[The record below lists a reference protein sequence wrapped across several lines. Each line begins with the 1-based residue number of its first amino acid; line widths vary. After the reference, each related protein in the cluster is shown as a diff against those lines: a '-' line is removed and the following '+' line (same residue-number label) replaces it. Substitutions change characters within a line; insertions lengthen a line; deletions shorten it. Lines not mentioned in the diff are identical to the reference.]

1 MAAAER
7 VERER
12 LEELCDSLAT
22 ETRRSVDEAVGLPPN
37 GRIMTNSLIIRVNDQ
52 TEGALKLKADTEDT
66 QFYYEAVIRVCSDT
80 EMMDSQDGWGV
91 PKAKIESCELLAA
104 FGTGV
109 TGLCV
114 ASFDVES
121 KQPVGKRS
129 RQGVSQTLG
138 VKFSAAMGSL
148 VEFVDPENVVH
159 RATIL
164 SFALYVPKAKGTCM
178 VHAFGG
184 QVVLIAYVFDATCVT
199 TPFVVRF
206 RP

>member
-1 MAAAER
+1 M
-7 VERER
+7 
-12 LEELCDSLAT
+12 
-22 ETRRSVDEAVGLPPN
+22 
-37 GRIMTNSLIIRVNDQ
+37 
-52 TEGALKLKADTEDT
+52 
-66 QFYYEAVIRVCSDT
+66 
-80 EMMDSQDGWGV
+80 
-91 PKAKIESCELLAA
+91 
-104 FGTGV
+104 

-164 SFALYVPKAKGTCM
+164 SFALYVPKAKGANM
-178 VHAFGG
+178 AWMFGG
-184 QVVLIAYVFDATCVT
+184 QTVLIAYVFDATCVT
-199 TPFVVRF
+199 THFVVRF